1 MNNKF
6 DVQNLNFIK
15 KSGIVTFSDDL
26 LNDIINYGHTYV
38 IEGDLPL
45 AKSIYSLLDLNYTNE
60 KYEMSV
66 TATCA
71 RAEKLFND
79 MQKDGKGN
87 AELRVIV
94 G

>member
-1 MNNKF
+1 MNKGSF
-6 DVQNLNFIK
+6 KVGSLDQLME
-15 KSGIVTFSDDL
+15 L
-26 LNDIINYGHTYV
+26 
-38 IEGDLPL
+38 IEVFQ
-45 AKSIYSLLDLNYTNE
+45 

-66 TATCA
+66 SATCA